1 MSKINLILLIA
12 VFAFCSALPRPS
24 DEVVEVVV
32 PVEAEVVKDEA
43 KVDDSARIH
52 SKFN

>member
-24 DEVVEVVV
+24 DEVVDEV
-32 PVEAEVVKDEA
+32 PVEAEVVRDEA